1 MTDVSGVNGSTAG
14 TATQTPANTTN
25 TASSGSAATGATLN
39 ETPEGTKVTITQR
52 DGSKTEYTIPT
63 MQPDGKGGWIS
74 TPSAGMADLA
84 KVQNRKYGMQLDAND
99 FMQLLVAQ
107 LRYQDPSK
115 PADTAAMMQQTA
127 SMAMIE
133 RVNELAGAADSMTKS
148 SEALAKA
155 NEQLVQ
161 SNTAMTQH
169 LGALLAQQSLAAA
182 IGLIGQ
188 KVDYTDPAGGE
199 DAPSKTG
206 VVESVK
212 VGADGPIISVNG
224 QDVPIANVTG
234 VSRSDG
240 NANTGST
247 ATSGTTPES
256 NSGSDPAPDGTAG
269 QAPAAGGDTPTP

>member
-1 MTDVSGVNGSTAG
+1 MTDVSGV
-14 TATQTPANTTN
+14 TTN
-25 TASSGSAATGATLN
+25 TAGSTQQEPATAY
-39 ETPEGTKVTITQR
+39 VTIR
-52 DGSKTEYTIPT
+52 
-63 MQPDGKGGWIS
+63 QPDGS
-74 TPSAGMADLA
+74 TYRIPQSKAIWDPASESWQSAPSAEASELA
-84 KVQNRKYGMQLDAND
+84 KTINRKHGMQLDADD
-99 FMQLLVAQ
+99 FMGLLVAQ

-127 SMAMIE
+127 SMAMVE
-133 RVNELAGAADSMTKS
+133 RVNELAGAAESMTKS

-199 DAPSKTG
+199 DAASKTG

-212 VGADGPIISVNG
+212 VGADGPIITVNG

-234 VSRSDG
+234 VARAGDT
-240 NANTGST
+240 AATG
-247 ATSGTTPES
+247 
-256 NSGSDPAPDGTAG
+256 D
-269 QAPAAGGDTPTP
+269 APAAEEPATGDAPAPTA

>member
-1 MTDVSGVNGSTAG
+1 MTDVSGVTSNTAG
-14 TATQTPANTTN
+14 TTQKPETTY
-25 TASSGSAATGATLN
+25 
-39 ETPEGTKVTITQR
+39 VTITQP
-52 DGSKTEYTIPT
+52 DGSTHRIPQAKAVWDPTTKTW
-63 MQPDGKGGWIS
+63 QAA
-74 TPSAGMADLA
+74 PSAEASEIA
-84 KVQNRKYGMQLDAND
+84 KTINRKYGMQLDADD

-127 SMAMIE
+127 SMAMVE
-133 RVNELAGAADSMTKS
+133 RVNELAGAAEAMTKS
-148 SEALAKA
+148 SESLAAA
-155 NEQLVQ
+155 NEKLVQ

-199 DAPSKTG
+199 NAASKTG
-206 VVESVK
+206 VVDSVK
-212 VGADGPIISVNG
+212 VGADGPIITVNG

-234 VSRSDG
+234 VARAGD
-240 NANTGST
+240 AAATGST

-256 NSGSDPAPDGTAG
+256 SSGSDPAPAPDGAAG
-269 QAPAAGGDTPTP
+269 ETPAPSGDSPAA